1 MPKVSDYELD
11 HMPDGNVNFE
21 KVRRKKNK
29 SLKETST
36 PQKKKHRETKIDWS
50 KFTEDD

>member
-11 HMPDGNVNFE
+11 HMQDDSPSFE

-29 SLKETST
+29 SVRETNV
-36 PQKKKHRETKIDWS
+36 PEKRKRRETKID
-50 KFTEDD
+50 

>member
-11 HMPDGNVNFE
+11 HMRDDSPSFE

-29 SLKETST
+29 SGKEQSI
-36 PQKKKHRETKIDWS
+36 PEKKKRREAKID
-50 KFTEDD
+50 

>member
-11 HMPDGNVNFE
+11 HMADDSISFE

-29 SLKETST
+29 SGKEVNTS
-36 PQKKKHRETKIDWS
+36 QKKKHRETKID
-50 KFTEDD
+50 

>member
-11 HMPDGNVNFE
+11 HMADDNVNFE

-29 SLKETST
+29 SGKETT
-36 PQKKKHRETKIDWS
+36 PQKKKHRETKID
-50 KFTEDD
+50 

>member
-11 HMPDGNVNFE
+11 HMADDSISFE

-29 SLKETST
+29 SGKDASA
-36 PQKKKHRETKIDWS
+36 PQKKKHRETKID
-50 KFTEDD
+50 

>member
-11 HMPDGNVNFE
+11 HMADDSISFE

-29 SLKETST
+29 SGKENA
-36 PQKKKHRETKIDWS
+36 PQKKKHRETKID
-50 KFTEDD
+50 